1 MSNSLEIP
9 RVSIILP
16 TYNRLGFLEEAIRSI
31 TSQEFENWELIV
43 VDDGSTDGTG
53 EYLAQRLKTLVQPWQ
68 YIYQNNQGAYAAR
81 NRGLDAARGTYVAF
95 YDSDDSWLPHHLRD
109 CVDAM
114 EKFGDVDWV
123 YGASRIV
130 DLSTKQILSE
140 NCFYTEGRPQEFLL
154 LAFEKRGDLH
164 LIKTK
169 ELLENVLGGVG
180 LFAGLQNSVI
190 RRSFFQERRFVTAF
204 YNEAEDQ
211 AVIPRAIHAGMRFA
225 YFDNV
230 HVEYRVHDSN
240 SSGSA
245 TVMNFPK
252 KEKLIRGL
260 IEGFENLPKQ
270 IEIGEPGMRRL
281 RSRLAEL
288 YMWQLG
294 YSVYWKWG
302 KARLARRAYLHA
314 ISLTPKNLSYWK
326 TLVSS
331 LFKPSFLSFFFCWMM
346 RFVCA

>member
-1 MSNSLEIP
+1 MSNSLNVSKI
-9 RVSIILP
+9 SIILP
-16 TYNRLGFLEEAIRSI
+16 TYNRLAFLEEAIRSI
-31 TSQEFENWELIV
+31 ASQEFQDWELIV

-53 EYLAQRLKTLVQPWQ
+53 DYLAQRLKNLVQPWQ
-68 YIYQNNQGAYAAR
+68 YIYQKNQGAYAAR

-95 YDSDDSWLPHHLRD
+95 YDSDDFWLPHHLRE
-109 CVDAM
+109 CLKAM
-114 EKFGDVDWV
+114 EQYRDVDWV

-140 NCFYTEGRPQEFLL
+140 NCFYTQGRPQDFLL

-164 LIKTK
+164 LIATK
-169 ELLENVLGGVG
+169 DLLENVLGGVG
-180 LFAGLQNSVI
+180 LYAGLQNSVI
-190 RRSFFQERRFVTAF
+190 RRSFFQERRFVTEF

-252 KEKLIRGL
+252 KEKLIKGL

-270 IEIGEPGMRRL
+270 IEIGEPGIKRL
-281 RSRLAEL
+281 RARLADL
-288 YMWQLG
+288 YMWHLG
-294 YSVYWKWG
+294 YSVYWQWG
-302 KARLARRAYLHA
+302 KARLARNAYWRAIKLNA
-314 ISLTPKNLSYWK
+314 CRLEYWK
-326 TLVSS
+326 TLLLSY
-331 LFKPSFLSFFFCWMM
+331 LKKPSG
-346 RFVCA
+346 AD

>member
-1 MSNSLEIP
+1 MSDSQNTP
-9 RVSIILP
+9 KVSIILP

-31 TSQEFENWELIV
+31 TSQELEDWELIV

-53 EYLAQRLKTLVQPWQ
+53 DYLAQRLKSLVQPWQ
-68 YIYQNNQGAYAAR
+68 YIYQNNHGAYQAR
-81 NRGLDAARGTYVAF
+81 NRGLDESCGEYVAF

-109 CVDAM
+109 CVGAM
-114 EKFGDVDWV
+114 DKFADVGWV

-130 DLSTKQILSE
+130 DFGKQKILSE
-140 NCFYTEGRPQEFLL
+140 NCFYTDGKPQAFLS
-154 LAFEKRGDLH
+154 LAREKRGNLY
-164 LIKTK
+164 LLETK
-169 ELLENVLGGVG
+169 ELIENVLGGVG
-180 LFAGLQNSVI
+180 LYAGLQNSVI
-190 RRSFFQERRFVTAF
+190 RRSFFQDRRFVTAF

-245 TVMNFPK
+245 TVMNFEK
-252 KEKLIRGL
+252 KEKIIKGL
-260 IEGFENLPKQ
+260 IEGFENLPNQ

-281 RSRLAEL
+281 RCRLADL
-288 YMWQLG
+288 YMWHLG

-302 KARLARRAYLHA
+302 KARLARRAYMHA
-314 ISLTPKNLSYWK
+314 ISLSPKRLSYWK
-326 TLVSS
+326 TLISS
-331 LFKPSFLSFFFCWMM
+331 LLKPSSLG
-346 RFVCA
+346 

>member
-1 MSNSLEIP
+1 MSNSPAIP
-9 RVSIILP
+9 KVSIILP

-31 TSQEFENWELIV
+31 TSQELEDWELIV

-53 EYLAQRLKTLVQPWQ
+53 DYLAELLKSLVQPWQ

-81 NRGLDAARGTYVAF
+81 NRGLDESRGAYVAF

-109 CVDAM
+109 CVEAM
-114 EKFGDVDWV
+114 ERYKDVDWV

-140 NCFYTEGRPQEFLL
+140 NCFYTEGSPQDFLL

-164 LIKTK
+164 LIETK
-169 ELLENVLGGVG
+169 DLLENVLGGVG
-180 LFAGLQNSVI
+180 LYAGLQNSVI
-190 RRSFFQERRFVTAF
+190 RRSFFQDRRFVTEF

-211 AVIPRAIHAGMRFA
+211 AVIPRAIYAGMRFA

-252 KEKLIRGL
+252 KEKLIKGL

-281 RSRLAEL
+281 RERLADL

-302 KARLARRAYLHA
+302 KARLSRSAYWRAIKLNP
-314 ISLTPKNLSYWK
+314 SRLEYWK
-326 TLVSS
+326 TLLVSY
-331 LFKPSFLSFFFCWMM
+331 LKKPSWTD
-346 RFVCA
+346 